1 MGQMNLEK
9 FLSRP
14 NIERNKKSSSPTK
27 VSEIKGVEVKE
38 SSSSDSD
45 SSNITFL
52 DDNSNILVVHSD
64 LPASYLISVNY
75 DGEKEQ
81 AYMKFYNPEDG
92 KVYRFYDKT
101 EHKPYLL
108 TTKTISEVESILQ
121 GNKEFVGCETVEK
134 YNLLTDSSIS
144 LTKVYGT
151 NPLAIGGKSN
161 SFREF
166 IKPSYE
172 ANIRYHLNYIYDNLL
187 VPGLLYEI
195 KDGKIIQVEPE
206 IDPSIKDE
214 ITKIFSSQPSEIH
227 ELVLSYFPTFFSPI
241 PDIPRCSLD
250 IEVKSDKGRIPDP
263 KVANDKIISVG
274 FADTSGDVSIY
285 VLNEEKTSIQKKD
298 EKIKVIE
305 FENEKELIEA
315 VFKKINEYPIIITFN
330 GDNFDLPYLNKRAK
344 NLGINDMKNPIIT
357 TTSTQNDTYLEYG
370 LHLDLYRF
378 FRQASMR
385 IYAFGAKYDRVT
397 LDELGSTLLGKHKV
411 EHEKDIWDLSLEELI
426 EYNAQDAVITLELTT
441 FSQNQV
447 MELIFMLSRM
457 TKMPIDDFIRSS
469 VSIWIQNWFYYEH
482 RKRNYLIPLPEDILR
497 AKGEV
502 STEAIIKGKKY
513 QGAIVIQPKAGVW
526 WDVYVLDYA
535 SLYPSIIKTRN
546 LSYETIRCKHKECKE
561 LNKIPETNHWVCTK
575 KVGIMSMLI
584 GFIRDI
590 RVYWFKEKAKDQT
603 VDKALRVLSNVMQ
616 ASLKVLINACLPYDA
631 EVIVRDKQTKIVT
644 KLPIGEL
651 ADCWQDYQI
660 LSISREED
668 ETFGSPIFV
677 DIEGYWERSPA
688 DLIKIILEDGRAI
701 RLTANHRVPVL
712 LSNFQVDEKYAGE
725 LKINDKILV
734 VQNIPLTQNPPE
746 TLFIPDL
753 IHDQELYIGF
763 SRADFENFSNKI
775 NQPVDKPSIH
785 TIKER
790 FCQSKKL
797 KLCKARWIE
806 LKEYERETIRKNLSE
821 EIKVA
826 LGDDESLW
834 YNARISIDDDLIR
847 LIAWVIA
854 EGNIQKNHIFIS
866 QNQDKSPEKWKKI
879 NEVLSRMNL
888 NFNASE
894 KGFVINSKIWSRILE
909 QLCGKYMSNRKI
921 PLHLLNKSR
930 AEIFIEECFKDNER
944 AMTGNN
950 IQYTTVSKQLATD
963 LVMVANATGRFV
975 NIRRDERIENGK
987 VIQTIYQVVEQS
999 GKLYNS
1005 KKQDFVSYNGT
1016 IPTRIRDI
1024 RASSSEPVYD
1034 IQTSNGWFVSDT
1046 GIVVHNSYGVL
1057 GSDNFAL
1064 YCPPVAESTTALAR
1078 EAISKTKE
1086 HCEKDLGI
1094 PVLYGDTDSIFVY
1107 QPKSSDIEELKK
1119 WSLDNF
1125 QIELGIDYVFRYCC
1139 LSDRKKNYFGITTKG
1154 TPIVK
1159 GLMGKKKNTP
1169 SLIKRA
1175 FDRVLKILSDVNS
1188 PEELE
1193 TAKEKII
1200 SIVQRTMRRLDERSF
1215 KLEDLAISVTLSK
1228 RLKDYESWTQPL
1240 QAAIQLLI
1248 KNPNSDIAVGSTI
1261 TFVKTKPFKI
1271 KVPSGLLNDK
1281 ISLSD
1286 ECSVKPIELAT
1297 KSDVDVKK
1305 MKELVQSTF
1314 GQLLDTLGISW
1325 KEVEGIKS
1333 LDTFFS

>member
-9 FLSRP
+9 FLSHP
-14 NIERNKKSSSPTK
+14 NIEQNKKSSSPTK

-38 SSSSDSD
+38 SSSGDSD

-52 DDNSNILVVHSD
+52 DANSNILVVHSD
-64 LPASYLISVNY
+64 LPGSYLISVNY

-81 AYMKFYNPEDG
+81 AYMKFYNPADG

-101 EHKPYLL
+101 GHKPYLL
-108 TTKTISEVESILQ
+108 TTNTISEVESILQ
-121 GNKEFVGCETVEK
+121 GNKEFVGCETIEK
-134 YNLLTDSSIS
+134 YNLLTNSSIS

-166 IKPSYE
+166 IRPSYE

-250 IEVKSDKGRIPDP
+250 IEVQSDKGRIPDP

-274 FADTSGDVSIY
+274 FADTSGDVSIF
-285 VLNEEKTSIQKKD
+285 VLNEEKTPIQKKD

-305 FENEKELIEA
+305 FENEKELIKA

-344 NLGINDMKNPIIT
+344 NLGIDNIENPIIT

-397 LDELGSTLLGKHKV
+397 LDELGSTLLCKHKV

-546 LSYETIRCKHKECKE
+546 LSYETIRCNHKECKE
-561 LNKIPETNHWVCTK
+561 NNKIPETNHWVCTK

-590 RVYWFKEKAKDQT
+590 RVYWFKKKAKDQT

-616 ASLKVLINACLPYDA
+616 SSLKVLINACLPYDS
-631 EVIVRDKQTKIVT
+631 EVVVRNKKTKLVT
-644 KLPIGEL
+644 KLSIGKL
-651 ADCWQDYQI
+651 ADSWQDFQI
-660 LSISREED
+660 LSISREID
-668 ETFGSPIFV
+668 DTFGFPIFV
-677 DIEGYWERSPA
+677 DIEGYWEKPPS
-688 DLIKIILEDGRAI
+688 DLIKIMLEDGRTI
-701 RLTANHRVPVL
+701 RLTANHKIPVL
-712 LSNFQVDEKYAGE
+712 LSNFQVGEKYAGE
-725 LKINDKILV
+725 LKIDDEVFV
-734 VQNIPLTQNPPE
+734 VQNIPLTENPPK

-753 IHDQELYIGF
+753 VSDQELYIGL
-763 SRADFENFSNKI
+763 SRDNYEKHFKQSNQVVKKASI
-775 NQPVDKPSIH
+775 NVVNECF
-785 TIKER
+785 TYNET
-790 FCQSKKL
+790 L
-797 KLCKARWIE
+797 KMYKAKWNE
-806 LKEYERETIRKNLSE
+806 LTESERETIRKELSE
-821 EIKVA
+821 ELKVTI
-826 LGDDESLW
+826 GVDENIW
-834 YNARISIDDDLIR
+834 YNAKISIDDDFIR
-847 LIAWVIA
+847 LIAWIIA
-854 EGNIQKNHIFIS
+854 VGSVKKSFTFIS
-866 QNQDKSPEKWKKI
+866 QLQEKSSENWERVNKI
-879 NEVLSRMNL
+879 LSRLNL
-888 NFNASE
+888 NYTVSE
-894 KGFVINSKIWSRILE
+894 KGFVINSKVWSRILE
-909 QLCGKYMSNRKI
+909 QLCGNYINSRRI
-921 PLHLLNKSR
+921 PVQLLDKHR
-930 AEIFIEECFKDNER
+930 AKIFIDEYFRNDEGCIDSNKIR
-944 AMTGNN
+944 C
-950 IQYTTVSKQLATD
+950 TTVNKQFATD
-963 LVMVANATGRFV
+963 LVMIANATGKNV
-975 NIRRDERIENGK
+975 NIYRDERIENDK
-987 VIQTIYQVVEQS
+987 IIETTYHIVELPCEPY
-999 GKLYNS
+999 KN
-1005 KKQDFVSYNGT
+1005 KKQGLFYNGT
-1016 IPTRIRDI
+1016 TPTKIKHI
-1024 RASSSEPVYD
+1024 SASSNEPVYD

-1107 QPKSSDIEELKK
+1107 QPKQSDIEELKQ
-1119 WSLDNF
+1119 WSLENF

-1169 SLIKRA
+1169 TLIKRA
-1175 FDRVLKILSDVNS
+1175 FDRVLKILSDVKS
-1188 PEELE
+1188 PAELE

-1200 SIVQRTMRRLDERSF
+1200 SIVQRTMRRLDERTF

-1271 KVPSGLLNDK
+1271 KVPPGLLNDK